1 METLIEF
8 GIGRRAIG
16 STRKGVGCRLA
27 SAALWAALVTASLFC
42 QGCLVLPVRA
52 PTRTNGY
59 SGSMEKINL
68 DFIQAGKTTREEVTA
83 KLGGTDTGIEDKQ
96 IFLGRW
102 ASSKW
107 GVLWMVSDLSTNAAG
122 GFERGWAR
130 HNVLIGFDDKDVVQQ
145 YRQFPDGELV
155 KQLSA
160 WVAQGQGQPL
170 DLSAPIE
177 VPVEHRHASG
187 RDFSG
192 TFILGNDSFAFREYG
207 AGKRDFKISPKQLKG
222 LGSTSVGPGDN
233 SDPRYMNQTIHFTEK
248 TKVGGKMTIRV
259 DVPTVLILVKYLA
272 QTRSSQQPPSRNPAG
287 NDSSASIG
295 TPIAA
300 LAR

>member
-8 GIGRRAIG
+8 GIGRRAFK
-16 STRKGVGCRLA
+16 SSRKAVGCRLA
-27 SAALWAALVTASLFC
+27 SAALWAGLVTAPLFC

-52 PTRTNGY
+52 PTRTYGS
-59 SGSMEKINL
+59 SGALKKINL

-102 ASSKW
+102 TSSKW

-160 WVAQGQGQPL
+160 WLAQGQGQPL
-170 DLSAPIE
+170 DLSTPIE
-177 VPVEHRHASG
+177 VPVEHRHSSG
-187 RDFSG
+187 REFSG
-192 TFILGNDSFAFREYG
+192 TFILGNDLFAFHEYG
-207 AGKRDFKISPKQLKG
+207 AGKDDFKISPKQIKELS
-222 LGSTSVGPGDN
+222 LTSIGHGDK
-233 SDPRYMNQTIHFTEK
+233 SDPRYMNQTLHFTQK

-259 DVPTVLILVKYLA
+259 NVPTVLILVKYLA
-272 QTRSSQQPPSRNPAG
+272 QTRSSQQPPNRNPAE
-287 NDSSASIG
+287 NNSSVSAG
-295 TPIAA
+295 PPIAA
-300 LAR
+300 FTR